1 MFLLLGQTF
10 TVLLN
15 HCVPLDLAPKLC
27 TECPVVCYECTTR
40 CKACKLKLRRLF
52 IQRKQQWKMHYF
64 VICGSGS
71 MQRFKYV
78 VDGGSDLF
86 MHSGV
91 NSIEKSSQPTNKL
104 YSDFKF
110 ILIIVVMFVSCV
122 LHISRGLTVWEFR
135 SHFWLNIHV

>member
-1 MFLLLGQTF
+1 
-10 TVLLN
+10 
-15 HCVPLDLAPKLC
+15 
-27 TECPVVCYECTTR
+27 
-40 CKACKLKLRRLF
+40 
-52 IQRKQQWKMHYF
+52 MHYF

-91 NSIEKSSQPTNKL
+91 NSIEKMLSHQPNKL

-110 ILIIVVMFVSCV
+110 ILIIIVMFVSCG
-122 LHISRGLTVWEFR
+122 LHISRA
-135 SHFWLNIHV
+135 